1 MATKKQTTSTIQP
14 SPKAVK
20 AAKELRAETNNLSD
34 TAREQL
40 FHKGM
45 QLIYGGGNGK
55 PQAVACR
62 S

>member
-1 MATKKQTTSTIQP
+1 MATKKAMTSAIKP
-14 SPKAVK
+14 SPKAAK

-45 QLIYGGGNGK
+45 QLIYGGGNK
-55 PQAVACR
+55 VQAIPCSR
-62 S
+62 